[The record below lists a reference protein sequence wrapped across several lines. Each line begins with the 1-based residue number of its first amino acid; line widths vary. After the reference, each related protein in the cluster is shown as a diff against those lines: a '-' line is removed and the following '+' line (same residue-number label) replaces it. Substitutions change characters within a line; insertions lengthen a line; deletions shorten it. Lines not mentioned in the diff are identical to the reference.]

1 MIQGILNVLLID
13 VTVSWVI
20 EFLPTGNIKLLYQ
33 IPPNFCLS

>member
-1 MIQGILNVLLID
+1 MIQGMINVL
-13 VTVSWVI
+13 VGVSWVI